1 MTLRT
6 AAAAVLARWDSPQW
20 EWTQHGPTADL
31 MHVLRAELAQPAA
44 PDVQPV
50 AWIDKHGNIDR
61 GLDAILSPDGW
72 IPLYAA
78 AQAAQPAPQP
88 LENDWHNIALNT
100 MHKRCH
106 EAADAF
112 WAYWNE
118 NGETHKRGYYEST
131 WGAINRALR
140 MVGITEHVWPQ
151 PSDAAAAAINRAAGI
166 TAAPT
171 TGE

>member
-78 AQAAQPAPQP
+78 AQAAPQP
-88 LENDWHNIALNT
+88 LSDSQIRTAS
-100 MHKRCH
+100 R
-106 EAADAF
+106 DAHIS
-112 WAYWNE
+112 YCLKP
-118 NGETHKRGYYEST
+118 NGVYEVEF
-131 WGAINRALR
+131 ARLIERAVL
-140 MVGITEHVWPQ
+140 
-151 PSDAAAAAINRAAGI
+151 AAAGI

-171 TGE
+171 TDKGQG